1 MLPVPVGYKKGI
13 VKLERKFATS
23 RRSSTLVLTELVG
36 LSRNS
41 FTFPLPLFRRE
52 GATGGRRQ
60 VRNTCVRKF
69 KENPR
74 HGRFHKFPYSPACF
88 SSSLILHVPRRTTY
102 SSLLAL
108 LRSFSFSSDGS
119 ERSWWKFSFELLF
132 PDFCER
138 DSNVCLERLNAY
150 LVDETDG
157 IYRME
162 KKSIIPRFLR
172 ASSLRTNVQRQRVF
186 RYGTKNS
193 GQ

>member
-52 GATGGRRQ
+52 GTTGGRRQ

-69 KENPR
+69 KENPQ

-88 SSSLILHVPRRTTY
+88 SFSLILHVPRRTTY
-102 SSLLAL
+102 SSLLL
-108 LRSFSFSSDGS
+108 LLQR
-119 ERSWWKFSFELLF
+119 WKRTKLVETFVRARFF
-132 PDFCER
+132 QIFVNVIR
-138 DSNVCLERLNAY
+138 TFASNV
-150 LVDETDG
+150 
-157 IYRME
+157 
-162 KKSIIPRFLR
+162 
-172 ASSLRTNVQRQRVF
+172 
-186 RYGTKNS
+186 
-193 GQ
+193 